1 MSLRAPLFRLPYPVV
16 LLNRNSQVIVD
27 NAARRVKWMSDSIS
41 KQFDINRFNP
51 FELKLVRPM
60 ASMEEL
66 NEVEGPKVRARARAR
81 VCVCVCVCSLLPYA
95 CLDALAHWHRHRHRD
110 CCIHDAIAAP
120 GDGGGVPPLTEPV
133 WQVCFEQPDG
143 HWQ

>member
-66 NEVEGPKVRARARAR
+66 NEVEGPKVR
-81 VCVCVCVCSLLPYA
+81 VCVHCGVAVPAHVLALPHA
-95 CLDALAHWHRHRHRD
+95 CRW
-110 CCIHDAIAAP
+110 C
-120 GDGGGVPPLTEPV
+120 
-133 WQVCFEQPDG
+133 
-143 HWQ
+143 